1 MDINWGAFDGVLGI
15 ALVVIV
21 IWAALKLVKR
31 LVIAIIVVVLIGVT
45 FFGMHGGDFFDRDP
59 PAAEASDE

>member
-45 FFGMHGGDFFDRDP
+45 FFGMHWGDFFDRNP
-59 PAAEASDE
+59 PAVEASDE

>member
-1 MDINWGAFDGVLGI
+1 MDINWGAFDGILGI

-31 LVIAIIVVVLIGVT
+31 IVIAIIVVVLIGAT
-45 FFGMHGGDFFDRDP
+45 FFGMHWGDFFDRTP
-59 PAAEASDE
+59 PTAEASDE